1 MTDGEGGG
9 VMGPL
14 RFDGGR
20 VCLDLVGT
28 RAGRPVVEGLPS
40 AGRLREWV
48 YGAGLV
54 PDGAPVGV
62 TEGWLAAFKELR
74 ARLDR
79 MVGVELKAGAQAP
92 EDVAALNEAARP
104 APPPPVAEIS
114 PGGGLRRGLHG
125 APSCAGLL
133 AAVARDAVD
142 LFTDPAACARLTRC
156 AGRTAHWCTWTPPAA
171 SAAAGAAARCAATG
185 SGWPAT
191 AAAPRPVPP
200 GADSG
205 PPGRITGPFPSR
217 PGGQKP
223 AGRVR

>member
-1 MTDGEGGG
+1 
-9 VMGPL
+9 MGPL

-156 AGRTAHWCTWTPPAA
+156 AGENCTLVYLDTSRGKRRRWCSSEVCGNRERVARHRRRAA
-171 SAAAGAAARCAATG
+171 PGAAR
-185 SGWPAT
+185 
-191 AAAPRPVPP
+191 R
-200 GADSG
+200 
-205 PPGRITGPFPSR
+205 
-217 PGGQKP
+217 
-223 AGRVR
+223 